1 MAKKDFKKNNP
12 ALQFISGA
20 TDNKHNTE
28 HTEYMD
34 SKLNTHNKY
43 NTNNIDNRDNK
54 YDTQNTATESKS
66 KRLNL
71 LVYPSLLEDLKKI
84 ATMER
89 KSVNELI
96 NTVLLNYAD
105 KNKDQIERYDGIFNA

>member
-12 ALQFISGA
+12 ALQFISGD

-28 HTEYMD
+28 HID
-34 SKLNTHNKY
+34 SKLNTHNKH
-43 NTNNIDNRDNK
+43 NTKDVYSTDN
-54 YDTQNTATESKS
+54 TQNTQIESKS

-89 KSVNELI
+89 KSVNDLI
-96 NTVLLNYAD
+96 NTVLLNYAY
-105 KNKDQIERYDGIFNA
+105 KNKDQIERYDDIFK

>member
-20 TDNKHNTE
+20 TDNKHNTKDIYS
-28 HTEYMD
+28 T
-34 SKLNTHNKY
+34 
-43 NTNNIDNRDNK
+43 DN
-54 YDTQNTATESKS
+54 TQNTQTESKS

-89 KSVNELI
+89 KSVNDLI
-96 NTVLLNYAD
+96 NTVLLNYAY
-105 KNKDQIERYDGIFNA
+105 KNKDQIERYDDIFK